1 MSDFLILPPAREVR
15 GTVAAPPSK
24 SGTNRALLLAALS
37 PRVVH
42 VLRPLDSEDTRAL
55 VRCLGAMGAS
65 VEPEPGGLAVSGP
78 LGVAADREVE
88 LDAGE
93 SGTAARFL
101 TAVCAVTRGKFLLTG
116 APRLRERPI
125 TALVTSLSA
134 AGARISYRGGQ
145 GLPLAIEGATLSS
158 RSVTVDASQ
167 SSQFVSAL
175 LLAGAAS
182 EGGLAIRTEGLVA
195 SSPYVSTTVESL
207 RAFGHIVEIAGDG
220 AHVVRPG
227 RDPVDRYEVT
237 GDFSSALPL
246 LAAAGVAGGEVAVEG
261 LAWPSADA
269 DALAFTRLK
278 EFGLEIA
285 AGPKRIRVSR
295 VDGLKPAVLRATD
308 FPDAVP
314 TLAVLAAFAPGLSR
328 FEGIGHLR
336 WKESDRIEALVRLF
350 EGAGIR
356 AHGETGSI
364 SVEGTASPIGLG
376 GVRRLPTFGDHRV
389 AMAGA
394 LLSLRIPDLAIENPA
409 CVAKSYPDFFRDLES
424 VVQR

>member
-1 MSDFLILPPAREVR
+1 MDFLILPPAREVR
-15 GTVAAPPSK
+15 GTLTAPPSK
-24 SGTNRALLLAALS
+24 SGTNRALVLAALS

-42 VLRPLDSEDTRAL
+42 VLRPLESEDTRAL
-55 VRCLGAMGAS
+55 VRCLEAMGAS
-65 VEPEPGGLAVSGP
+65 VEPELGGLAVSGP
-78 LGVAADREVE
+78 LGVAPDREVE

-101 TAVCAVTRGKFLLTG
+101 TALCAVTRGRFLLTG
-116 APRLRERPI
+116 APRLRERPM
-125 TALVTSLSA
+125 TALVTALSA
-134 AGARISYRGGQ
+134 AGAQISYRGGQ

-158 RSVTVDASQ
+158 RTVTVDASQ

-182 EGGLAIRTEGLVA
+182 ESGLAIRTDGLMP
-195 SSPYVSTTVESL
+195 SSPYVSATVGSL
-207 RAFGHIVEIAGDG
+207 RAFGHTVEIAADG
-220 AHVVRPG
+220 TRVVLPG

-246 LAAAGVAGGEVAVEG
+246 LAAAGVAGGDVSVEG
-261 LAWPSADA
+261 LAWPSSDA
-269 DALAFTRLK
+269 DALAVTRLK

-295 VDGLKPAVLRATD
+295 TDGLKPVVLRATE

-350 EGAGIR
+350 EGVGIR
-356 AHGETGSI
+356 AQGDAGAI
-364 SVEGTASPIGLG
+364 SVEGTASPIGPG

-394 LLSLRIPDLAIENPA
+394 LLSLRIPNLAIENPA
-409 CVAKSYPDFFRDLES
+409 CVAKSYPGFFRDLES